1 MKRRDLI
8 VGLGALSAWPAAAQ
22 TAPQSASAAAAPV
35 RVEMITGAGRIVIDL
50 AVDKAPLTTANFLR
64 YVDRKLYDKAT
75 LFRASRVRGAEEY
88 GLIEGGLQGVGALK
102 PVPHESTALTGLKH
116 VDGTISLAR
125 AAPGTGTSDFFICV
139 GPAASLDANPAATG
153 DNAGFAAFGQVSEG
167 MDVVRKILA
176 MPTPGKA
183 INPVMQGEILDP
195 PLPILKARRLISPA

>member
-1 MKRRDLI
+1 MKRRDVI
-8 VGLGALSAWPAAAQ
+8 VGLGAASAWPAAAQ
-22 TAPQSASAAAAPV
+22 TVVAPAAPV
-35 RVEMITGAGRIVIDL
+35 RVELITAAGRIVIDL

-75 LFRASRVRGAEEY
+75 IFRASRVRGAPEY
-88 GLIEGGLQGVGALK
+88 GLIEGGLQGVGVLK
-102 PVPHESTALTGLKH
+102 PVPHESTTLTGLKH

-139 GPAASLDANPAATG
+139 GPAASLDANPGATG

-167 MDVVRKILA
+167 IEVVRQILA

-195 PLPILKARRLISPA
+195 PLAILKARRLVSPA